1 MDQTA
6 ITGLVGA
13 GSAILGALSQATVSS
28 VITGGSSLRKER
40 IRVIIDIE
48 EYLDE
53 MWALSNS
60 LYDLRQNEIA
70 SFHSSDEAE
79 TKRISALYNTHL
91 DRFYSI
97 WDSRKR
103 IIELDLYFKDKDS
116 LVTYRKIERLYERT
130 KNKIELLSPCP
141 MTNNDKL
148 LKDLLDFEDEIYGLR
163 SELSKRLKL
172 YLTWV
177 YILLPTY
184 MRLGHNLKEWLRK
197 PCISLDES
205 IDTSGTAQ
213 GSTRPGGVKHGR
225 KQSKHNISC
234 ETGLP
239 AVDEEASVEKSQ
251 PSVEQ
256 LKTSCPGIVLY
267 VVISLA
273 LGAFLFFAYKPILS
287 IDTSLRGLLLW
298 THGLVSAVL
307 LGHLWTNTVLRL
319 IRNYIYS

>member
-1 MDQTA
+1 MDQTV

-28 VITGGSSLRKER
+28 VITSGSSLRKER

-53 MWALSNS
+53 MWTLSNS
-60 LYDLRQNEIA
+60 LYDLKQNEVA

-79 TKRISALYNTHL
+79 TKRIFALYNTHL

-116 LVTYRKIERLYERT
+116 FLTYRKIERLYEKT

-148 LKDLLDFEDEIYGLR
+148 LEDLLGFEDEIYGLR
-163 SELSKRLKL
+163 LKLSKRLKL
-172 YLTWV
+172 YLSWV

-184 MRLGHNLKEWLRK
+184 MRLGHNLKKWLKK
-197 PCISLDES
+197 PCISSNDS
-205 IDTSGTAQ
+205 SDTSGPAQ
-213 GSTRPGGVKHGR
+213 GNTMPGGVKHGR
-225 KQSKHNISC
+225 KQTKHN
-234 ETGLP
+234 GNP
-239 AVDEEASVEKSQ
+239 A
-251 PSVEQ
+251 
-256 LKTSCPGIVLY
+256 
-267 VVISLA
+267 
-273 LGAFLFFAYKPILS
+273 
-287 IDTSLRGLLLW
+287 
-298 THGLVSAVL
+298 
-307 LGHLWTNTVLRL
+307 
-319 IRNYIYS
+319 